1 MKNLVLFI
9 ACFLSLQSI
18 SAQSDFRGRWQGAL
32 HEVQNLQISFNLEGT
47 DVNNL
52 TAKLDV
58 PSQGAEDVP
67 CTGVEVRNDSV
78 FIDMKMINGKYV
90 GKLVNVNKIDGVWTQ
105 NGLSLV
111 LNLKRTEGKLKL
123 NRPQTPQP
131 PFSYNSD
138 DIVFYSKDKSME
150 FGATITYPKD
160 DEKHPAI
167 IMITGS
173 GPQNRDEELF
183 QHKPFAVV
191 ADHLTKNGYVVL
203 RVDDRG
209 VGSTG
214 GDRGTATSADFAKDV
229 EEAITYIKTRAEVD
243 KKKIGLYGH
252 SEGGLIAEMLA
263 AERRDLDFIILMAAP
278 GVPVKQ
284 LMTEQNVAL
293 LKNRG
298 ISEDAANSYGRLYQN
313 LVDDLTSSSSQKE
326 VYDKMNNSF
335 NTWKK
340 RTESDIV
347 LSITGVSDSTS
358 QDLFVRTFM
367 DQSWNKWM
375 TYFMRFD
382 PQPVLADVRCKVLAL
397 NGSKDYQ
404 VLSRSNLEGIL
415 NGLKESKSK
424 LYEAREIEGVNHLF
438 QECNTCNV
446 QEYGKLEQTIKPEVL
461 DIITNWLNENVK

>member
-1 MKNLVLFI
+1 MKKLVLFI

-32 HEVQNLQISFNLEGT
+32 HEVQNLQISFNLEGI

-78 FIDMKMINGKYV
+78 FIDMKMINGEYV